1 MTLEERSCQ
10 VAELM
15 RKYGIKLDEAI
26 TKQIYQVPPVL
37 PENVDWGSPQ
47 GSYSANVWVSPLTVG
62 HAYTIAPTISLEKS
76 YEDHIRELMEEME
89 FHSRYEKSGPEKFVQ
104 YEPKDREWAEYFGF
118 IKKKRYLREIR
129 MNSYMLRQITDAT
142 RAARSWLMRTEPN
155 LLTSLNGVPIIV
167 DDEDMQTGFLT
178 LVFDDGFR
186 RVIKATAEMVAEAMR
201 GVKRGR

>member
-1 MTLEERSCQ
+1 MTPEERNRQ

-15 RKYGIKLDEAI
+15 RKYGIKLDEGI
-26 TKQIYQVPPVL
+26 TKHVYQIPPVL
-37 PENVDWGSPQ
+37 SENVDWGSPQ

-62 HAYTIAPTISLEKS
+62 NHFTASPVSLEKS
-76 YEDHIRELMEEME
+76 YEQHLRELMQEME
-89 FHSRYEKSGPEKFVQ
+89 FHARYEKSGHEKFVQ

-155 LLTSLNGVPIIV
+155 LLTSLNGIPIV
-167 DDEDMQTGFLT
+167 VDEDRQTGCLT
-178 LVFDDGFR
+178 LVYDDGFR
-186 RVIKATAEMVAEAMR
+186 VVIKATAEMVAEAMKGR
-201 GVKRGR
+201 GVKRG